1 MSELIK
7 ISIPGMNCRAC
18 VSAIEKVLGDEISVI
33 RSKVDLATK
42 SALVE
47 SNVPIAVL
55 NKAIKAA
62 GFDASK
68 SL

>member
-7 ISIPGMNCRAC
+7 ISIPGMNCGGC
-18 VSAIEKVLGDEISVI
+18 VSAIEKALDEEVSVI
-33 RSKVDLATK
+33 RSKVNLPTK

>member
-7 ISIPGMNCRAC
+7 ISIPGMNCGAC
-18 VSAIEKVLGDEISVI
+18 VSAIEKVLDDEISVI
-33 RSKVDLATK
+33 RSEVDLATK

-47 SNVPIAVL
+47 SNVPFSVL

-62 GFDASK
+62 GSDVSK